1 MTISRNVS
9 SCAVIAGLLLISKYS
24 EADSI
29 RCGTRLIQ
37 EGARVVDIRELCGEP
52 QTVETTTEPIYER
65 RLDGTLYQVGVEVI
79 DYWYYDFGSRRFPVR
94 MTVKGGIA
102 EKIERLS
109 RNR

>member
-1 MTISRNVS
+1 MAIDRRISM
-9 SCAVIAGLLLISKYS
+9 CWIFGGLLLWSAYAGA
-24 EADSI
+24 ETI
-29 RCGTRLIQ
+29 RCGTELIQ
-37 EGARVVDIRELCGEP
+37 EGALTIDIREKCGEP
-52 QTVETTTEPIYER
+52 TAIEHTTEPVYER
-65 RLDGTLYQVGVEVI
+65 RLDGTVYQVGVDVI